1 MSISERRTRER
12 NQRRNEIINAAEKLY
27 FANDY
32 DNVTMDEIANE
43 AEVNKAL
50 LYYYFQNKE
59 ALFFA
64 VHHRICKDL
73 HDLHLKCFLLN
84 TDGLSKLKAMGQ
96 SVFEFAKKYPDHF
109 RLYSYAR
116 SERFADTDNE
126 DAKKSTELFAEMW
139 NYEIEAFNQGKKEGI
154 IRKDIDSVEMSIYL
168 SLISMGALN
177 LDPAI
182 KSVLKSH
189 GINQDKLW
197 EDLGI
202 FIRPAIADRSSSEL
216 EKLKGNLNRNND

>member
-1 MSISERRTRER
+1 MAIAERRTRER

-32 DNVTMDEIANE
+32 DKVTMDEIAKE

-64 VHHRICKDL
+64 VHHRISKDL
-73 HDLHLKCFLLN
+73 HDLHLKCSLLD

-96 SVFEFAKKYPDHF
+96 SVYEFAIKYPDHF

-126 DAKKSTELFAEMW
+126 DAKKSIELFSEMW
-139 NYEIEAFNQGKKEGI
+139 KYEVEAFDQGKEEGL
-154 IRKDIDSVEMSIYL
+154 IRNDLDSVEMSIYL

-177 LDPAI
+177 LEPAI
-182 KSVLKSH
+182 KSVLKSQ
-189 GINQDKLW
+189 GINEDKLW
-197 EDLGI
+197 EDMGS
-202 FIRPAIADRSSSEL
+202 FIRPALTDRSSAEL
-216 EKLKGNLNRNND
+216 EELKSNKP

>member
-1 MSISERRTRER
+1 MAISERRTRER

-32 DNVTMDEIANE
+32 DNVTMEDIANE

-64 VHHRICKDL
+64 VHHRISKDL
-73 HDLHLKCFLLN
+73 HDLHHKCFLLD

-116 SERFADTDNE
+116 SERFATTDNE
-126 DAKKSTELFAEMW
+126 DAKKSMKLFAEMW
-139 NYEIEAFNQGKKEGI
+139 MYEVKAFDQGKEEGI
-154 IRKDIDSVEMSIYL
+154 IRKDINSLEMSVYL
-168 SLISMGALN
+168 SLISMGTLN
-177 LDPAI
+177 LDPSI

-197 EDLGI
+197 EDLGS
-202 FIRPAIADRSSSEL
+202 FVRVAIADRSSSEL
-216 EKLKGNLNRNND
+216 EKLNSDLNKENE